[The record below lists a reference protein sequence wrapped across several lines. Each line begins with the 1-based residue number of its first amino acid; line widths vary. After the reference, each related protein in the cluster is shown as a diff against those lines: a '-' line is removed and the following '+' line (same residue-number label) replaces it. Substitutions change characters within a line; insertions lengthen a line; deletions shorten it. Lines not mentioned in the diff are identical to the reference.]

1 MYDPSEALLQL
12 GLYDYVWGNP
22 SLLQTYNANVQAQK
36 AREEQNAYNMLW
48 KQIEEKKAANEKAK
62 AEAAAAA
69 EKAKADELARKEKE
83 AKLAGL
89 YKDYNNAAG
98 EQERAYIA
106 RQIKTLEGNSDV
118 ESEMLNAYDA
128 DRAAKQKADRDEA
141 LRHSAALREIADIE
155 AKSRKLKK
163 SAQKDALANDV
174 YDISKYPNMNDA
186 ERDKLYASLK
196 AIKALDEKVSEA
208 SQSAIASHSG
218 KKTTEKLDE
227 KDKAAEA
234 KKKAD
239 AGYALS
245 TWEQELVD
253 TYYGGN

>member
-36 AREEQNAYNMLW
+36 ARDEQNAYNMLW
-48 KQIEEKKAANEKAK
+48 KQIEDDKAK
-62 AEAAAAA
+62 AAAEQSRKQELKEASVEMAKLNRELVNAKPQDAVIIQRQQEALVNKYPELKDSTADAIAARNAENKYQSDKVNILGKIPHTFASDAAIDKQIQIVLNDPVLRSEDKEAAI
-69 EKAKADELARKEKE
+69 
-83 AKLAGL
+83 
-89 YKDYNNAAG
+89 KDL
-98 EQERAYIA
+98 Q
-106 RQIKTLEGNSDV
+106 T
-118 ESEMLNAYDA
+118 
-128 DRAAKQKADRDEA
+128 
-141 LRHSAALREIADIE
+141 
-155 AKSRKLKK
+155 KK
-163 SAQKDALANDV
+163 STAQMAA
-174 YDISKYPNMNDA
+174 
-186 ERDKLYASLK
+186 
-196 AIKALDEKVSEA
+196 EA

-245 TWEQELVD
+245 TREQELVD
-253 TYYGGN
+253 KYYGGN